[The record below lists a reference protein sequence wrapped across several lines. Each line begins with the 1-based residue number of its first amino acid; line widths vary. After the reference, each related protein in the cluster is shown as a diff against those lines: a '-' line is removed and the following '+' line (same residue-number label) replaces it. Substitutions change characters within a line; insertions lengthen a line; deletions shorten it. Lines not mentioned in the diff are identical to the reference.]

1 MQLEKLAQVV
11 ASAQQAPVSQEL
23 KDAYIYAYLKGI
35 TTMDTVESAELDR
48 GLTRAELAKMMVVV
62 AQNLGKEKKVDT
74 SVSYA
79 DTASVTGDLA
89 DYIQQAY
96 QMQIMG
102 IDADGNPLENFNPHG
117 EVSRAEFATV
127 LSRVLFGDQYNQGTE
142 DYYSKH
148 LEVLKNKGILQQDN
162 PHIKELRGWVMLM
175 LMRAEQLQN

>member
-1 MQLEKLAQVV
+1 MKVISLTKDN
-11 ASAQQAPVSQEL
+11 SSSQEQ

-35 TTMDTVESAELDR
+35 TTQDTIESAELDR
-48 GLTRAELAKMMVVV
+48 GLTRAELAKMMVVF
-62 AQNLGKEKKVDT
+62 AKDLGKEKKVDT
-74 SVSYA
+74 SASYA
-79 DTASVTGDLA
+79 DTTSVTGDLA